1 MTLSDSQAADHAP
14 KGLGNM
20 EEQGLRHCSVLVVDD
35 SASSRTLLATTLH
48 DIGVGYVNT
57 VPNGVAAIEHLRHST
72 FSAMN
77 SATPP
82 VDLVITEWD
91 MEPVGGM
98 MLINWIRR
106 HMDSPNRFTR
116 AVIMSGE
123 LDAEKV
129 ERARNAGA
137 NAVFAKPFTINSI
150 KKHIINV
157 LFNNPPFFKS
167 QSYFGPDRRRRAA
180 EVVLEERRLI
190 TKPYSEMLGTG
201 QAPDVGCFDLPHY
214 FSDVAVG
221 RPREGIN
228 VEERNGAHQSLTRFS
243 EDYSDWVKGDVE
255 VLRLAFRLAD
265 ENPDMRARNMSLMAN
280 LVRRLER
287 EGDLLGYP
295 LITAF
300 AHTLNNAIK
309 TDFRLWQQTA
319 EIFDAALAGLDTV
332 VRQDIRGDGGAVGKA
347 LGESLSK
354 LNKKLLN
361 LRPTSPHRRGIAQ
374 FG

>member
-1 MTLSDSQAADHAP
+1 
-14 KGLGNM
+14 M
-20 EEQGLRHCSVLVVDD
+20 EEHGLRHCSVLVVDD
-35 SASSRTLLATTLH
+35 SASSRTLLSTTLH
-48 DIGVGYVNT
+48 DIGVVTVNT

-106 HMDSPNRFTR
+106 HMDSPDRFTR
-116 AVIMSGE
+116 TVIMSGE
-123 LDAEKV
+123 LDAQKV

-137 NAVFAKPFTINSI
+137 NAVFAKPFTISSI
-150 KKHIINV
+150 KKHLLNV
-157 LFNNPPFFKS
+157 LFNNPPFFKT

-180 EVVLEERRLI
+180 DAVLEERRQI
-190 TKPYSEMLGTG
+190 HKPYGEVLGRG
-201 QAPDVGCFDLPHY
+201 PNPDVGCFDLPHY
-214 FSDVAVG
+214 VSEVAVG
-221 RPREGIN
+221 RPREEIN
-228 VEERNGAHQSLTRFS
+228 FIERNGAHQSLVSHS
-243 EDYSDWVKGDVE
+243 EDYPDWVKGDVE

-265 ENPDMRARNMSLMAN
+265 ENPTMRARNMSLMAN

-287 EGDLLGYP
+287 EGALLGYP

-309 TDFRLWQQTA
+309 TDVRLWHKTA
-319 EIFDAALAGLDTV
+319 EIFDAALCGLDTV
-332 VRQDIRGDGGAVGKA
+332 VRQNVRGDGGAVGKA

-354 LNKKLLN
+354 LNKKLVN
-361 LRPTSPHRRGIAQ
+361 LRPLGAQTINPHRRGVAT